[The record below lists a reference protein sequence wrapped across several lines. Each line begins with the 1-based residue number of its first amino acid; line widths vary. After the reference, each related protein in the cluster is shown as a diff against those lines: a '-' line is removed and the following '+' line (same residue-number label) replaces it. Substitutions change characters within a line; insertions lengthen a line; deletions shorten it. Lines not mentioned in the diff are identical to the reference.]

1 MRRPR
6 LAPLAVLLALA
17 ACAACG
23 AERVLATAPG
33 TPSEHQEGAFAL
45 RVATSVATVAAGDT
59 LSATFT
65 VTNTGPVPVTVVG
78 SGTCGLRVELRD
90 AGGATIPALR
100 DVACTLDC
108 RAYRFEPMRP
118 VTIRAV
124 LSTRP
129 WSNAEQRPVVLQPG
143 AYSVVG
149 IVEGTRGG
157 CAEGDAVRLISAPA
171 TFRIVP

>member
-1 MRRPR
+1 
-6 LAPLAVLLALA
+6 
-17 ACAACG
+17 
-23 AERVLATAPG
+23 
-33 TPSEHQEGAFAL
+33 
-45 RVATSVATVAAGDT
+45 VAAGDT

-78 SGTCGLRVELRD
+78 SGSCGLRIELRD

-100 DVACTLDC
+100 DVVCTLDC

-118 VTIRAV
+118 VTVRAV

-129 WSNAEQRPVVLQPG
+129 WSNAEQRPVVLAPG

-149 IVEGTRGG
+149 IVEGTRDECGPPAPG
-157 CAEGDAVRLISAPA
+157 VRVVSRPA
-171 TFRIVP
+171 AFVVTP